1 MEKNFIYNA
10 ALKLDD
16 QILAWRRELHKYPE
30 LDMNNPKTAEII
42 TRILKEI
49 GITDIRTGIGEGT
62 GIAAMIYGTKPG
74 KCLGLRADT
83 DGLPGKEETGL
94 DFASDNGNTH
104 ACGHD
109 AHMAMLLGAAKILFD
124 NRKNLTGSIK
134 LIFQPGEEYGFG
146 AKRLVADGVLEN
158 PHVDAII
165 GQHTGG
171 LFEGFT
177 GGQLGYNTERF
188 GFCNTKIQ
196 AIFYGTSGHTSMQH
210 KSVDAIVIACY
221 AITQLQVVM
230 ARERHC
236 FKSAVISIGTINGG
250 IKNNVIADKCEVTGT
265 IRSDN
270 DEDQTHYQ
278 ERVATI
284 FKLVAKSLG
293 GTCEVNFPFRLRSTP
308 INQDMLQIF
317 KKAAA
322 KIVSIENI
330 KKIEILNTAGEDF
343 SEYCDNIP
351 GFFYF
356 HCSIY
361 GDERD
366 YPHHHPSFDIN
377 EEYLSE
383 GAAVMCQFAFD
394 WQDYYA
400 CRKTE

>member
-1 MEKNFIYNA
+1 MANTFIHDA
-10 ALKLDD
+10 ATQLSN
-16 QILAWRRELHKYPE
+16 QIIKWRRELHKCPE

-42 TRILKEI
+42 VRILREI
-49 GITDIRTGIGEGT
+49 GITDIRTGIGGGS
-62 GIAAMIYGTKPG
+62 GITAMIHGSKPG
-74 KCLGLRADT
+74 KCLGIRADT

-94 DFASDNGNTH
+94 DFASNNGNTH

-109 AHMAMLLGAAKILFD
+109 AHVAMLLGTAKILFD
-124 NRKNLTGSIK
+124 NRENLTGSVK
-134 LIFQPGEEYGFG
+134 LIFQPGEECGFG

-177 GGQLGYNTERF
+177 GGQLGYCTERF

-196 AIFYGTSGHTSMQH
+196 ATFYGKSGHTSMQH
-210 KSVDAIVIACY
+210 KSVDAIIIACY

-278 ERVATI
+278 ERVVTI
-284 FKLVAKSLG
+284 FKSVAESLG
-293 GTCEVNFPFRLRSTP
+293 GTCEVSFPFRLRSTP
-308 INQDMLQIF
+308 INQDMLRVF
-317 KKAAA
+317 KESAA
-322 KIVSIENI
+322 KIVPAENI

-343 SEYCDNIP
+343 SEYCDSIP
-351 GFFYF
+351 GFYYF
-356 HCSIY
+356 HCSTY

-366 YPHHHPSFDIN
+366 YPHHNLAFDVN
-377 EEYLSE
+377 EAYLSE
-383 GAAVMCQFAFD
+383 GTAVMCQFAFD
-394 WQDYYA
+394 WQDYFA
-400 CRKTE
+400 DQVTK